1 MYNKISSEL
10 TLKIIEELCSQIKKV
25 ESFKEGALSE
35 IIKGWINE
43 KEYSF
48 GSVMQPARLALVGEL
63 KGIDLFLVME
73 FIGKEET
80 IARLVKLSKNIKS

>member
-1 MYNKISSEL
+1 MTVKIL
-10 TLKIIEELCSQIKKV
+10 EELCV
-25 ESFKEGALSE
+25 EINDMEHFKGSSLSE
-35 IIKGWINE
+35 AVKGWIN
-43 KEYSF
+43 KNEYSF